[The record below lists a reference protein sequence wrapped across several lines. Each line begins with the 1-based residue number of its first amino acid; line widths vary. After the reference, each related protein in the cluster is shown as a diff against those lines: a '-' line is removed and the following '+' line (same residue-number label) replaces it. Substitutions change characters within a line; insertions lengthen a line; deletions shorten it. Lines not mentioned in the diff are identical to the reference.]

1 MNRFITSICAA
12 FFIFSFSI
20 ASAQGVD
27 SSDIDTSSTATSATT
42 TELIPIISNP
52 DSIGILQNA
61 GPIVVP
67 NEDPD
72 NQVEFT
78 RDLQPVTIFN
88 IIAFMV
94 ATAVSLGLPAE
105 TIVLTLMIP
114 VLATLLA
121 FTKNVVGLPSLD
133 MLVVIAFSIA
143 LLASSLLTGLLLL
156 AVILLASMS
165 ARITLRRVRIMQ
177 LPKVSLSMMIVA
189 VSVLFAL
196 FISAVTGLVAVES
209 ISIVPVLLL
218 IILSERIVRLQ
229 FESSPK
235 EVWFIVAVSLG
246 VGVIGY
252 YLLLSQTVRSAL
264 LNYPELILLLIP
276 INMVIGRY
284 FGLRLTEYMRF
295 GTFIE
300 AASKKER

>member
-1 MNRFITSICAA
+1 
-12 FFIFSFSI
+12 
-20 ASAQGVD
+20 
-27 SSDIDTSSTATSATT
+27 
-42 TELIPIISNP
+42 
-52 DSIGILQNA
+52 
-61 GPIVVP
+61 
-67 NEDPD
+67 
-72 NQVEFT
+72 
-78 RDLQPVTIFN
+78 
-88 IIAFMV
+88 
-94 ATAVSLGLPAE
+94 
-105 TIVLTLMIP
+105 
-114 VLATLLA
+114 
-121 FTKNVVGLPSLD
+121 
-133 MLVVIAFSIA
+133 FSIA